1 MKKRVI
7 STILATAL
15 ATSITAPTAFA
26 CYGVR
31 AMGMGGAFIAVAD
44 DVQSVYWNPAGLANV
59 KERQFGW
66 QKVTN
71 NRESIN
77 YIDVFEFA
85 MPLEN
90 GKSGIGLHYTNN
102 REAAAYGADSNNYGI
117 NYKSSWWTLSYGE
130 KINDK
135 FAVGVNIRQEKESV
149 DGIVEAGITTLGKSN
164 NTTYATDFGVLYKES
179 DKLSYGLLIQD
190 SSGRGKEANWRPAVA
205 YRPDNKTIVAFDVYN
220 ATEGFNSKREYS
232 IGIEHKFSDKVAIRM
247 GNYHG
252 SMTYGAG
259 IAIDKDVEINVAHLA
274 KDLGGTNLIGVQTK
288 F

>member
-1 MKKRVI
+1 MKKKI
-7 STILATAL
+7 LSAILATAL

-59 KERQFGW
+59 KEKQFGW
-66 QKVTN
+66 QKATN

-102 REAAAYGADSNNYGI
+102 REAAAYGADSDNYGI
-117 NYKSSWWTLSYGE
+117 NYKSTWWTLSYGE
-130 KINDK
+130 KINDNLS
-135 FAVGVNIRQEKESV
+135 VGVNIRQEKESV
-149 DGIVEAGITTLGKSN
+149 DGIVEAGVRTLGKSS
-164 NTTYATDFGVLYKES
+164 NTTYSTDLGLLYQAS

-220 ATEGFNSKREYS
+220 ATEAYNSTREYS
-232 IGIEHKFSDKVAIRM
+232 IGIEHKFSDKVAIRV

-259 IAIDKDVEINVAHLA
+259 ISIDKDVEINVAHLA

>member
-1 MKKRVI
+1 VFWQNTPVAAQTDI
-7 STILATAL
+7 AT
-15 ATSITAPTAFA
+15 
-26 CYGVR
+26 V
-31 AMGMGGAFIAVAD
+31 
-44 DVQSVYWNPAGLANV
+44 
-59 KERQFGW
+59 
-66 QKVTN
+66 
-71 NRESIN
+71 
-77 YIDVFEFA
+77 EFA

-102 REAAAYGADSNNYGI
+102 REAAAYGADSDNYGI
-117 NYKSSWWTLSYGE
+117 NYKSTWWTLSYGE

-149 DGIVEAGITTLGKSN
+149 DGIVEAGVRTLGKSS
-164 NTTYATDFGVLYKES
+164 NTTYSTDLGLLYQAS

-190 SSGRGKEANWRPAVA
+190 ASGRGKEGNWRPAVA

-220 ATEGFNSKREYS
+220 ATEAYNSTREYS
-232 IGIEHKFSDKVAIRM
+232 IGIEHKFSDKVAIRV

-259 IAIDKDVEINVAHLA
+259 ISIDKDVEINVAHLA

>member
-1 MKKRVI
+1 MKKKIFSAV
-7 STILATAL
+7 LATAL
-15 ATSITAPTAFA
+15 ATSVGVPTAFA

-59 KERQFGW
+59 KEKQFGW
-66 QKVTN
+66 QKATN
-71 NRESIN
+71 NREGIN
-77 YIDVFEFA
+77 YIDIFELT

-102 REAAAYGADSNNYGI
+102 REAAVYGTDSNNYAM

-135 FAVGVNIRQEKESV
+135 FAVGVNIRQEKESA
-149 DGIVEAGITTLGKSN
+149 DGTVEGGITTLGKSS
-164 NTTYATDFGVLYKES
+164 NTTYATDLGLFYKES

-220 ATEGFNSKREYS
+220 ATEAYHSKREYS
-232 IGIEHKFSDKVAIRM
+232 IGIEHKFSDKVAIRV

-259 IAIDKDVEINVAHLA
+259 VNVDKNIEINVAHLA
-274 KDLGGTNLIGVQTK
+274 KDLGGTNLIGAQTK

>member
-1 MKKRVI
+1 MKKKII

-15 ATSITAPTAFA
+15 ATSVGAPTAFA

-44 DVQSVYWNPAGLANV
+44 DVQSVYWNPAGLSNV

-66 QKVTN
+66 QKATN

-77 YIDVFEFA
+77 YIDVFEFT

-102 REAAAYGADSNNYGI
+102 REAAVYGTDSNNYAM

-135 FAVGVNIRQEKESV
+135 FAVGVNIRQEKESA
-149 DGIVEAGITTLGKSN
+149 DGTVEGGITTLGKSS
-164 NTTYATDFGVLYKES
+164 NTTYATDLGLFYKES

-220 ATEGFNSKREYS
+220 ATEAYHSKREYS
-232 IGIEHKFSDKVAIRM
+232 IGIEHKFSDKVAIRV

-259 IAIDKDVEINVAHLA
+259 VNVDKNIEINVAHLA
-274 KDLGGTNLIGVQTK
+274 KDLGGTNLIGAQTK

>member
-1 MKKRVI
+1 MKKKI
-7 STILATAL
+7 LSAILATAL

-59 KERQFGW
+59 KEKQFGW
-66 QKVTN
+66 QKATN

-102 REAAAYGADSNNYGI
+102 REAAAYGADSDNYGI

-149 DGIVEAGITTLGKSN
+149 DGIVEAGVRTLGKSS
-164 NTTYATDFGVLYKES
+164 NTTYSTDLGLLYQAS

-190 SSGRGKEANWRPAVA
+190 ASGRDKEGNWRPAVA

-220 ATEGFNSKREYS
+220 ATEAYNSTREYS
-232 IGIEHKFSDKVAIRM
+232 IGIEHKFSDKVAIRV

-259 IAIDKDVEINVAHLA
+259 ISIDKDVEINVAHLA